1 MPSHNARFRKG
12 FLLLLVAVVSLA
24 FLWMLQTF
32 LVTILMAALLS
43 GLVYPVYLRL
53 VAAFGGNRQAAS
65 AVTVLAVVLLV
76 VLPLLA
82 IFGIVLNQAILV
94 TDNIR
99 PVVERLINEPT
110 YFDQQL
116 RRLPGFD
123 RINPYRDQIVTRA
136 GDIVNTVG
144 AFLIASLSET
154 TRMTVA
160 FVFHSAILLYS
171 MFFLLIDGPGM
182 LSRIFSY
189 LPLRADDE
197 QQMKDRFVS
206 VTRASIKGTV
216 IIGIAQGG
224 LSGLAFWAVG
234 IPNVMF
240 WTIVM
245 VALSILPLV
254 GGALVWVPACLLLL
268 AMGDVWRALI
278 LAVFCALIVGSVD
291 NVMRPWLVGR
301 DTKMHD
307 LMILF
312 STLGGLIVFGPLG
325 FIIGPL
331 LAGVFVTTW
340 EIFGATYQDEL
351 EDGVTVLP
359 LTVAAAAAPEPPVE
373 PVSSAEIP

>member
-12 FLLLLVAVVSLA
+12 FLLLLVTVVSLA

-116 RRLPGFD
+116 QRLPGFE

-224 LSGLAFWAVG
+224 LSGVAFWAVG

-268 AMGDVWRALI
+268 AMGEVWRAVI

-340 EIFGATYQDEL
+340 EIFGATYHDEL

-359 LTVAAAAAPEPPVE
+359 PTVAAVAAPERPAE

>member
-1 MPSHNARFRKG
+1 
-12 FLLLLVAVVSLA
+12 
-24 FLWMLQTF
+24 
-32 LVTILMAALLS
+32 
-43 GLVYPVYLRL
+43 
-53 VAAFGGNRQAAS
+53 
-65 AVTVLAVVLLV
+65 
-76 VLPLLA
+76 
-82 IFGIVLNQAILV
+82 
-94 TDNIR
+94 
-99 PVVERLINEPT
+99 
-110 YFDQQL
+110 
-116 RRLPGFD
+116 
-123 RINPYRDQIVTRA
+123 
-136 GDIVNTVG
+136 
-144 AFLIASLSET
+144 
-154 TRMTVA
+154 
-160 FVFHSAILLYS
+160 

-197 QQMKDRFVS
+197 QQMKERFVS

-224 LSGLAFWAVG
+224 LSGIAFWAVG

-268 AMGDVWRALI
+268 AMGEVWRALI
-278 LAVFCALIVGSVD
+278 LAIFCALIVGSVD
-291 NVMRPWLVGR
+291 NVLRPWLVGR

-331 LAGVFVTTW
+331 VAGVFVTTW
-340 EIFGATYQDEL
+340 EIFGATYHDEL
-351 EDGVTVLP
+351 EDGVTVMP
-359 LTVAAAAAPEPPVE
+359 IAVAAVVTPEPPVE